1 MSPYTI
7 ISRSERATAYKLQHN
22 REKLAIYKNHLTFL
36 VRCQKNGVIPK
47 GLEVWMPITSPG
59 SQRIANRTNKA
70 ILKEAIIE
78 VRPKRRRIQQDIDQI
93 TMCLNNNI
101 TYTQWN
107 ELDRF
112 CKKRESQVVSTTKE
126 RQKRKFGHLKK
137 KQTSE
142 HTLDRSKTVVNLSQ
156 RPLTPSEEDILLLG
170 LNYAVAPSKLRYHCS
185 NWNNC

>member
-47 GLEVWMPITSPG
+47 GLEVRMPITSPG

-101 TYTQWN
+101 TYTQ
-107 ELDRF
+107 
-112 CKKRESQVVSTTKE
+112 
-126 RQKRKFGHLKK
+126 
-137 KQTSE
+137 
-142 HTLDRSKTVVNLSQ
+142 
-156 RPLTPSEEDILLLG
+156 
-170 LNYAVAPSKLRYHCS
+170 
-185 NWNNC
+185 